1 MIDNL
6 PVSFVLSFA
15 FVFGALIGSFLNVC
29 IYRLPLRQSVV
40 FPASHCRACST
51 PLAWYE
57 NLPLISY
64 LLQRG
69 HCRTCG
75 ASFSIRYFVVEF
87 LTALLA
93 MAVVARFGLGLEA
106 LGYFAFS
113 AALVVITFVD
123 LDHQIIPDVISLPG
137 VILGLLFSFVVP
149 TLSLRDSLI
158 GALVGAGVLLAVAL
172 SYRVLTGREGMGGG
186 DVKLLAMIGAFL
198 GWRAIL
204 FTLFCASCAGS
215 LVGVSAM
222 IYQNSNGK
230 LAIPFGPFLSFGA
243 LCYLFFGEDLIAWYL
258 RLL

>member
-1 MIDNL
+1 MLENL
-6 PVSFVLSFA
+6 PLSFVLPFA

-29 IYRLPLRQSVV
+29 IYRLPLQQSVV
-40 FPASHCRACST
+40 FPASHCMACST

-57 NLPLISY
+57 NLPLVSY

-69 HCRTCG
+69 RCRTCG

-87 LTALLA
+87 LTAVLA
-93 MAVVARFGLGLEA
+93 IAVVLRFGVGFDA

-113 AALVVITFVD
+113 AALIVITFID
-123 LDHQIIPDVISLPG
+123 LDHQMIPDVISLPG
-137 VILGLLFSFVVP
+137 VILGVLFSLVAS

-158 GALVGAGVLLAVAL
+158 GALLGAGVLLVVAL
-172 SYRVLTGREGMGGG
+172 SYRVFTGREGMGGG

-215 LVGVSAM
+215 LVGVSTM
-222 IYQNSNGK
+222 IYQNSDSK

-243 LCYLFFGEDLIAWYL
+243 LCYLFFGEDLITWYL

>member
-1 MIDNL
+1 MVNNL
-6 PVSFVLSFA
+6 PLSFVLSFA

-29 IYRLPLRQSVV
+29 IYRLPLQQSVA
-40 FPASHCRACST
+40 FPASHCMACST

-93 MAVVARFGLGLEA
+93 VAVILRFGVGLDA
-106 LGYFAFS
+106 LGYFAFG
-113 AALVVITFVD
+113 AALMVITFID

-137 VILGLLFSFVVP
+137 VILGILFSSIAS

-158 GALVGAGVLLAVAL
+158 G
-172 SYRVLTGREGMGGG
+172 
-186 DVKLLAMIGAFL
+186 
-198 GWRAIL
+198 
-204 FTLFCASCAGS
+204 
-215 LVGVSAM
+215 
-222 IYQNSNGK
+222 
-230 LAIPFGPFLSFGA
+230 
-243 LCYLFFGEDLIAWYL
+243 
-258 RLL
+258 